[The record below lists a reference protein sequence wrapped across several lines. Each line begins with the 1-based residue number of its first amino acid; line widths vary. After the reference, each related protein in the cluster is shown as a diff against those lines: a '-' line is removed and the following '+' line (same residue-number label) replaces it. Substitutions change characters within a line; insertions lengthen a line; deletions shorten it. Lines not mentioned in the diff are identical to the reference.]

1 VDGASGCVAYPSVA
15 CPGGRRYR
23 GRVEPIRAAVAQLRA
38 TSDHAACMR
47 DAAAACVAAADRA
60 AALVV
65 LPENYAGIAPRGAPC
80 TWAFDPDRPQDA
92 TALAPLCE
100 VSARRGISIIAGG
113 TPELAPGGRRFNTAA
128 VVVGGRVVAR
138 YRKLHLFDADV
149 PGQPRLRESDEVA
162 PGDGAVLVRTPA
174 AAIGLSIC
182 YDLRFAELYR
192 ALVDAGAELLT
203 IPAAFTAPTGEAHW
217 EVLVRARAIETQ
229 CFVLAAAQHGEHGSG
244 RRSWGHAMIVDPWGR
259 VLAEAGER
267 DTIVVADLSPAVLE
281 QARAAVP
288 CLRHHVDPRRL
299 AVTRVDVTA
308 PGE

>member
-1 VDGASGCVAYPSVA
+1 MA
-15 CPGGRRYR
+15 CPAARRYR

-47 DAAAACVAAADRA
+47 DATQACLDAADRA

-65 LPENYAGIAPRGAPC
+65 LPENYAGITPRGEPC
-80 TWAFDPDRPQDA
+80 TWAFDPDRPDGA
-92 TALAPLCE
+92 SALAPLCE
-100 VSARRGISIIAGG
+100 VSARRGISIVAGG
-113 TPELAPGGRRFNTAA
+113 TPELAPGGRRFNTA
-128 VVVGGRVVAR
+128 VVVVAGRIVAR

-162 PGDGAVLVRTPA
+162 PGDGAVVVRTSA

-182 YDLRFAELYR
+182 YDLRFPELYR

-203 IPAAFTAPTGEAHW
+203 IPAAFTYPTGEAHW

-229 CFVLAAAQHGEHGSG
+229 CFVLAAAQHGEHGGG

-259 VLAEAGER
+259 VLAEASEA
-267 DTIVVADLSPAVLE
+267 DSIAVADLSPAALE
-281 QARAAVP
+281 RARTAVP
-288 CLRHHVDPRRL
+288 CLRHRVDPRRL
-299 AVTRVDVTA
+299 AVTPVDAAA
-308 PGE
+308 PGD